1 MNAKVISSADVAVQA
16 NKTDAHKKNRDALRN
31 AVKSFG
37 SLIARVRTHFET
49 QDIPKKWSDRF
60 IAFVGDGTS
69 LTLYRVNEAGKQ
81 TPTAEGQAF
90 RRAFLAAFPLE
101 ENKTE
106 SPSTITLA
114 LRALRRAA
122 KSGERPTIDEARE
135 LLALTEGLSGLVQE

>member
-1 MNAKVISSADVAVQA
+1 MSDKIISSAEVATAA

-37 SLIARVRTHFET
+37 SLIERVREHFEQT
-49 QDIPKKWSDRF
+49 EAPKKWSDRF
-60 IAFVGDGTS
+60 ISFVGGGTTLS
-69 LTLYRVNEAGKQ
+69 LYRTNDAGKQ

-90 RRAFLAAFPLE
+90 RRAFLAAFPPE

-106 SPSTITLA
+106 QTSTIMLA

-122 KSGERPTIDEARE
+122 KSGERPSADEALE
-135 LLALTEGLSGLVQE
+135 LLALTQGLSDLVQE